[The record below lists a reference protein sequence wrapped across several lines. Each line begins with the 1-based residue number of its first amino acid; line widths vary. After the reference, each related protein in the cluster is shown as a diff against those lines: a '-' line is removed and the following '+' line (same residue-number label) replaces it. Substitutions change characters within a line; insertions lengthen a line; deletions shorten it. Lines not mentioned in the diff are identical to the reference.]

1 MRITAYDEFQKSF
14 QETLSKMGEGYVVAM
29 LSDCFVVRRIGQELP
44 SAEELFHKALEIRA
58 FNRMEETKWFRGD
71 LGTQDFACRTIWDD
85 NLVLGKESTEYWDET
100 HYLDIDEQKSDS
112 SLGIAVATGGGKYE
126 LPLEK
131 YGDVKIRIR
140 NYLVYDEDTSQLGIA
155 DWRLVDFEEEERGE
169 DNA

>member
-1 MRITAYDEFQKSF
+1 MRITAFDEFQKSL

-29 LSDCFVVRRIGQELP
+29 MSDCFVVRRIGQELP
-44 SAEELFHKALEIRA
+44 EGERIFRKALEIRA

-71 LGTQDFACRTIWDD
+71 LGTQGFYCRTIRDD
-85 NLVLGKESTEYWDET
+85 ALTLGKESTDYWDET
-100 HYLDIDEQKSDS
+100 HYLDIDEQKSDP
-112 SLGIAVATGGGKYE
+112 SLGIAVSTGGGRYE

-131 YGDVKIRIR
+131 YGDVKVRIR
-140 NYLVYDEDTSQLGIA
+140 NYLVYEEDTSQLGIA